1 MPRVKRGN
9 VRTQKRNAVL
19 QHTKGFKW
27 RRKNVFKIAVD
38 AMRAAAGLGDEAL
51 RSYQGR
57 KQKKRDKRALW
68 QVKINAAARQNGTTY
83 GALIHNLK
91 KNNSELDRKVLA
103 DIAEDSPAT
112 FAKVVEHAS
121 K

>member
-38 AMRAAAGLGDEAL
+38 AMRHAL
-51 RSYQGR
+51 VRSYQGR

-91 KNNSELDRKVLA
+91 KNNIELDRKVLA
-103 DIAEDSPAT
+103 DLAENSPAT

>member
-9 VRTQKRNAVL
+9 VRTQKRKAVL

-27 RRKNVFKIAVD
+27 RRKNVFKIAID
-38 AMRAAAGLGDEAL
+38 AMRHAL
-51 RSYQGR
+51 VRSYQGR

-68 QVKINAAARQNGTTY
+68 QVKINAGARQNGTTY
-83 GALIHNLK
+83 GKLMHGLK
-91 KNNSELDRKVLA
+91 VNNIELNRKVLSEL
-103 DIAEDSPAT
+103 AEDSPAT
-112 FAKVVEHAS
+112 FAKVVESAS

>member
-19 QHTKGFKW
+19 RHTKGFKW

-38 AMRAAAGLGDEAL
+38 AMRHAL
-51 RSYQGR
+51 VRSYQGR

-68 QVKINAAARQNGTTY
+68 QVKINAAARINGTTY

-91 KNNSELDRKVLA
+91 KNNIELDRKVLA
-103 DIAEDSPAT
+103 ELAEESPAT
-112 FAKVVEHAS
+112 FAKVVEQAN